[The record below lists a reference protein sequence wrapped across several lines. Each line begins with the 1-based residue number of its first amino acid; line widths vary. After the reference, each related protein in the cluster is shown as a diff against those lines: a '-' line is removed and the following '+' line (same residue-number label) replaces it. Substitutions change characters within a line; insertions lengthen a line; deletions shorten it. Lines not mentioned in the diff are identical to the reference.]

1 MITFRFHFSSGF
13 LRKLLLVLGGVNIV
27 LSLGTMVFNR
37 LWEHITEYRG
47 IVQSFI
53 NFFLV
58 QFNLSTENVVSSW
71 YSSMVLLAVAVG
83 SLIAFAADRNAATD
97 AKSHRWLSFG
107 WLLFGAVFAGLSFD
121 EVGSFHERLGML
133 SELNFWGQGALGW
146 AYAMAPAIVLVAVFM
161 LAFGWFHVRR
171 VRPAFW
177 LIVLGVALFV
187 SDPVLEQVEMLLLQ
201 AGAPPGSW
209 ARFAHDALV
218 IIEEGGIE
226 LFGGLCF
233 LTATIVYAANR
244 TKGSGLKISMESTTA
259 ILATR
264 TLTACSL
271 AGMVFTSWAVR
282 HLPPGDI
289 GIPDNWYPAAG
300 LFLLAV
306 VLMATERKLSGE
318 QAGFS
323 RTTLGLA
330 LAAIVFSA
338 YFGADTYA
346 YLTWFRFDILR
357 QIFQTFLAAGF
368 VGLCVAYAGGNRGSW
383 CLIAGGALTA
393 LSVNVAGLF
402 PAAMATL
409 GAGLCIEGVLRLNSF
424 SPHST
429 RTTGLS

>member
-83 SLIAFAADRNAATD
+83 SVIAFAADRNAGID

-121 EVGSFHERLGML
+121 EMASFHERLGML
-133 SELNFWGQGALGW
+133 SQLNFWGQGALGW
-146 AYAMAPAIVLVAVFM
+146 AYAMAPAIVIVALFM

>member
-1 MITFRFHFSSGF
+1 MITFRFHFPAGF
-13 LRKLLLVLGGVNIV
+13 LRKLLLVLGGINIL

-37 LWEHITEYRG
+37 LWEHIAEYRG
-47 IVQSFI
+47 IVQSLI
-53 NFFLV
+53 NYVLV
-58 QFNLSTENVVSSW
+58 QFNLSTENVISSW
-71 YSSMVLLAVAVG
+71 YSSMLLLAVAIG
-83 SLIAFAADRNAATD
+83 SVIAFAADRNTGID
-97 AKSHRWLSFG
+97 AKSHRWLSFA
-107 WLLFGAVFAGLSFD
+107 WLLFGTVFAGLSFD
-121 EVGSFHERLGML
+121 EAASFHERLGML

-146 AYAMAPAIVLVAVFM
+146 AYAMAPAIVLVALFM

-187 SDPVLEQVEMLLLQ
+187 SDPVLEQIEMLLLQ
-201 AGAPPGSW
+201 AGAPTGSW
-209 ARFAHDALV
+209 ARFAHDTLV
-218 IIEEGGIE
+218 IVEEGGIE
-226 LFGGLCF
+226 LFGALCF
-233 LTATIVYAANR
+233 LTATIVYVSNR
-244 TKGSGLKISMESTTA
+244 TNGSGLKISMEPATA
-259 ILATR
+259 ILVTR

-271 AGMVFTSWAVR
+271 AGMIFTGWAVS
-282 HLPPGDI
+282 HLPAGDI

-306 VLMATERKLSGE
+306 VLMAIARKPSSE
-318 QAGFS
+318 QTGFS
-323 RTTLGLA
+323 RSTLGLA

-338 YFGADTYA
+338 YFGANTYA
-346 YLTWFRFDILR
+346 YLTWFRFDVLR

-368 VGLCVAYAGGNRGSW
+368 VGLCVAYAGGNRRAWS
-383 CLIAGGALTA
+383 LISGGALMA
-393 LSVNVAGLF
+393 LSVNVAGIF